1 MLMRFS
7 DRQEAGRALAARL
20 GKLDPGKTV
29 IAALP
34 RGGLPVAAEI
44 CAATGAPLELILVR
58 KIGAPGQPELA
69 VGAVTDGA
77 EPHYAVIREVADAF
91 GLTDDQVKRRGEK
104 ELAEIER
111 RRALWFGSRP
121 RIALKDKTVVVVD
134 DGVATGATMRAALES
149 VRAAGAAKIVLALPV
164 APDDTLAELE
174 PLADETVCLATP
186 RPFYAVGSHYDSF
199 PQLGDAEVTEILA
212 RFPVPPEKQ

>member
-1 MLMRFS
+1 MAVLYNNRA
-7 DRQEAGRALAARL
+7 EAGCALAARL

-34 RGGLPVAAEI
+34 RGGVPVAAEI

-77 EPHYAVIREVADAF
+77 EPHYAIIREVADAF
-91 GLTDDQVKRRGEK
+91 GLTDEEVKRRGAK

-111 RRALWFGSRP
+111 RRALWLGSRP
-121 RIALKDKTVVVVD
+121 RVPLKRKTGVVVD
-134 DGVATGATMRAALES
+134 DGVATGATMRAALDA
-149 VRAAGAAKIVLALPV
+149 VRAAGAARIVLALPV
-164 APDDTLAELE
+164 APDDTLAELST
-174 PLADETVCLATP
+174 LADETVCLATP
-186 RPFYAVGSHYDSF
+186 RPFYAVGSHYDAF
-199 PQLGDAEVTEILA
+199 PQLADAEVTEILA
-212 RFPVPPEKQ
+212 RFPVMPEKQ